1 MALFLFT
8 EKSFS
13 GSPIDLTLEQTVNAD
28 AANEKK
34 GIKSIT
40 NLIGARQH
48 WAESSSLTLSR
59 LWGTGGG
66 GGRGSLWAVPKVE
79 SSGRARASSPEVYP
93 AGKLQWHF
101 TCRFDFRQSMI
112 AICGRFCSP
121 EGVQGGP
128 SHSDIQQSLDEHW
141 IHLVLAL
148 IKDIFSISQQENQ
161 HRRKLLRF
169 FYQSIRPLARWDK
182 SLLKNVG
189 NG

>member
-66 GGRGSLWAVPKVE
+66 GGKGELVGCA
-79 SSGRARASSPEVYP
+79 
-93 AGKLQWHF
+93 
-101 TCRFDFRQSMI
+101 QS
-112 AICGRFCSP
+112 
-121 EGVQGGP
+121 
-128 SHSDIQQSLDEHW
+128 
-141 IHLVLAL
+141 
-148 IKDIFSISQQENQ
+148 
-161 HRRKLLRF
+161 RKLGACSRIVSRGL
-169 FYQSIRPLARWDK
+169 SCW
-182 SLLKNVG
+182 
-189 NG
+189 

>member
-79 SSGRARASSPEVYP
+79 SSGRARASPTEVYP
-93 AGKLQWHF
+93 AGKLQ
-101 TCRFDFRQSMI
+101 
-112 AICGRFCSP
+112 
-121 EGVQGGP
+121 
-128 SHSDIQQSLDEHW
+128 
-141 IHLVLAL
+141 
-148 IKDIFSISQQENQ
+148 
-161 HRRKLLRF
+161 
-169 FYQSIRPLARWDK
+169 
-182 SLLKNVG
+182 
-189 NG
+189 

>member
-66 GGRGSLWAVPKVE
+66 GGGGACGLCPKSKARGVLAHRLPRFILLVSFSDTLLVVSILDSLWLPFVATFAVLK
-79 SSGRARASSPEVYP
+79 GYRA
-93 AGKLQWHF
+93 
-101 TCRFDFRQSMI
+101 
-112 AICGRFCSP
+112 
-121 EGVQGGP
+121 
-128 SHSDIQQSLDEHW
+128 
-141 IHLVLAL
+141 AL
-148 IKDIFSISQQENQ
+148 LTQIFNNLWMNIE
-161 HRRKLLRF
+161 F
-169 FYQSIRPLARWDK
+169 IWC
-182 SLLKNVG
+182 
-189 NG
+189 

>member
-66 GGRGSLWAVPKVE
+66 RGSLWAVPKVE

-93 AGKLQWHF
+93 AGKLQ
-101 TCRFDFRQSMI
+101 
-112 AICGRFCSP
+112 
-121 EGVQGGP
+121 
-128 SHSDIQQSLDEHW
+128 
-141 IHLVLAL
+141 
-148 IKDIFSISQQENQ
+148 
-161 HRRKLLRF
+161 
-169 FYQSIRPLARWDK
+169 
-182 SLLKNVG
+182 
-189 NG
+189 

>member
-66 GGRGSLWAVPKVE
+66 VACGLCPKSKARG
-79 SSGRARASSPEVYP
+79 
-93 AGKLQWHF
+93 
-101 TCRFDFRQSMI
+101 
-112 AICGRFCSP
+112 
-121 EGVQGGP
+121 
-128 SHSDIQQSLDEHW
+128 
-141 IHLVLAL
+141 VLAHRL
-148 IKDIFSISQQENQ
+148 PRFILLVSFSDT
-161 HRRKLLRF
+161 LLVVSILDF
-169 FYQSIRPLARWDK
+169 LLLQS
-182 SLLKNVG
+182 
-189 NG
+189 

>member
-48 WAESSSLTLSR
+48 WAESSSLTLFR
-59 LWGTGGG
+59 LWGT

-93 AGKLQWHF
+93 AGKLQ
-101 TCRFDFRQSMI
+101 
-112 AICGRFCSP
+112 
-121 EGVQGGP
+121 
-128 SHSDIQQSLDEHW
+128 
-141 IHLVLAL
+141 
-148 IKDIFSISQQENQ
+148 
-161 HRRKLLRF
+161 
-169 FYQSIRPLARWDK
+169 
-182 SLLKNVG
+182 
-189 NG
+189 